1 METNNLLVV
10 LSAAIPMIL
19 IVIAGFY
26 MKYKW
31 SLMTKILG
39 MVFMIMALTGVLGMW
54 MGMNDFSMA
63 VNLIALVGLCL
74 GVTGLAIFLGP
85 LILTKPI
92 QDLQKVMEDM
102 AETGDM
108 SLRATVTSSDEV
120 GKMAS
125 SLNNMLDDMIGP
137 VTALSELAV
146 TIASGDLTVDTEMES
161 KGDVSKLVNSF
172 KKMVEGLQKAEK
184 LEKDGKAKD
193 EAIVA
198 EKRVFANELAKK
210 AQLFA
215 SNAEEMSASSE
226 EVTASAQEM
235 ATVIQQITN
244 GSQVVATKVD
254 ELLKQNEEANR
265 ITVDGA
271 ESARSVGEKMTE
283 ITETIS
289 QSAEAIEELGTAS
302 REIVKIIDVIRSISE
317 QTNMLAL
324 NAAVEAARAGD
335 AGRGFAVVAEEV
347 GKLAGKSA
355 ESTEKIEEVINN
367 MRNKIGTAVKGMDNN
382 SRMVDESGKVIQ
394 EAVKSFEEIPILIE
408 QMNTAIEAMAGAAQ
422 DNAAGAEESA
432 ATVEEL
438 TSSMENVAQSAQDL
452 LRASNDL
459 NDMTKTM
466 LEAKV

>member
-1 METNNLLVV
+1 METNDLFIV
-10 LSAAIPMIL
+10 LAVAMPFIL
-19 IVIAGFY
+19 SIIAGFY
-26 MKYKW
+26 IKFKL
-31 SLMTKILG
+31 SLMTKIMAIVFLVMCITGILG
-39 MVFMIMALTGVLGMW
+39 MWVGMNDYSTTANIGIVLGMC
-54 MGMNDFSMA
+54 GGII
-63 VNLIALVGLCL
+63 LIGLL
-74 GVTGLAIFLGP
+74 IGP
-85 LILTKPI
+85 LMITKPVQEI
-92 QDLQKVMEDM
+92 QEVMTKIAD
-102 AETGDM
+102 TGDM
-108 SLRATVTSSDEV
+108 SIRTTVSSGDEV
-120 GKMAS
+120 GVIAS
-125 SLNNMLDDMIGP
+125 SLNAMLEDIVGP
-137 VTALSELAV
+137 IKSLSELAV
-146 TIASGDLTVDTEMES
+146 AISSGDLSVDTEMEA
-161 KGDVSKLVNSF
+161 KGDINELVVSF
-172 KKMVEGLQKAEK
+172 KKMVDGLLKAEK
-184 LEKDGKAKD
+184 LEREAYEKD
-193 EAIVA
+193 EKIRL
-198 EKRVFANELAKK
+198 ERLEFSKDLTTK

-244 GSQVVATKVD
+244 GSQVVAIKVD

-271 ESARSVGEKMTE
+271 ESARSVGGKMTE
-283 ITETIS
+283 ITETIN
-289 QSAEAIEELGTAS
+289 QSAKAIEELGTAS

-367 MRNKIGTAVKGMDNN
+367 MRNKISTAVKGMDNN
-382 SRMVDESGKVIQ
+382 SKMVDESGKVIQ
-394 EAVKSFEEIPILIE
+394 DAVKSFEEIPILIE

-432 ATVEEL
+432 ASIEEL

-452 LRASNDL
+452 LRASEDL
-459 NDMTKTM
+459 SLMTQK
-466 LEAKV
+466 LESKN